1 MTRRRCPAPGYAT
14 KEAALAAARKSAE
27 ADIKS
32 GTVRAAAI
40 RAYPCTCGKWHAG
53 HIVLLA

>member
-1 MTRRRCPAPGYAT
+1 MTRRRCPVPGYAT
-14 KEAALAAARKSAE
+14 KKAALAAARKSAE

-40 RAYPCTCGKWHAG
+40 RAYPSTCGKWHAG
-53 HIVLLA
+53 QVVLLA